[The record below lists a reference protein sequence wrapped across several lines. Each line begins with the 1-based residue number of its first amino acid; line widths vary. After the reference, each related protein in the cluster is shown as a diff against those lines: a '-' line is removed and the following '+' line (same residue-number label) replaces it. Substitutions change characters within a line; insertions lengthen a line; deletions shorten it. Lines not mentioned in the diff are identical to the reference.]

1 MPVVYKK
8 MIFFKSYSKPVL
20 KGNGPLI
27 NSGGQPPPKRQ
38 HDHYPYQRAYQ
49 ECERGD
55 FFIGKQSCRDN
66 GEYVHNND
74 HQLDLS
80 LTYKMIAKR
89 LEHLGLF
96 IHNGSL
102 HGMKIKK
109 KSLNFRL
116 LSCCGNLNLL
126 ALLIPFSGT

>member
-1 MPVVYKK
+1 
-8 MIFFKSYSKPVL
+8 
-20 KGNGPLI
+20 
-27 NSGGQPPPKRQ
+27 
-38 HDHYPYQRAYQ
+38 
-49 ECERGD
+49 
-55 FFIGKQSCRDN
+55 
-66 GEYVHNND
+66 
-74 HQLDLS
+74 
-80 LTYKMIAKR
+80 MIAKR